1 MAAPGAKQTW
11 RRRLETVIQD
21 LLAGEYRKPIRVVAF
36 NTAERWSEDV
46 SEDIA
51 REIQRRCNLQL
62 SDVPSYLQEFVDRY
76 SPQDLQQFSLAPGV
90 AMAFQRKKAGSDR
103 RQGALP
109 RLHRAGAG
117 DLDRPRAVRR
127 AMDP

>member
-1 MAAPGAKQTW
+1 MRPSSWLPSIVPNGDQTVYLVADDFGRNGSAW
-11 RRRLETVIQD
+11 READIETADLETVIQD

-51 REIQRRCNLQL
+51 REIQRCCNLQL

-76 SPQDLQQFSLAPGV
+76 APQDLQHFTL
-90 AMAFQRKKAGSDR
+90 
-103 RQGALP
+103 
-109 RLHRAGAG
+109 RL
-117 DLDRPRAVRR
+117 V
-127 AMDP
+127 